1 MEKYIPDSTQ
11 SLSEFIKKY
20 TSDPDFGDS
29 PEVVNYLT
37 IRWNYFFNTA
47 KPSQYDFKDVVEAW
61 KKTHFFKS
69 SIK

>member
-1 MEKYIPDSTQ
+1 MEKFIPDNTL

-20 TSDPDFGDS
+20 TSDPDFGES

-47 KPSQYDFKDVVEAW
+47 NPSQYEFKDVVAAW
-61 KKTHFFKS
+61 KKTHFFLS
-69 SIK
+69 PIK